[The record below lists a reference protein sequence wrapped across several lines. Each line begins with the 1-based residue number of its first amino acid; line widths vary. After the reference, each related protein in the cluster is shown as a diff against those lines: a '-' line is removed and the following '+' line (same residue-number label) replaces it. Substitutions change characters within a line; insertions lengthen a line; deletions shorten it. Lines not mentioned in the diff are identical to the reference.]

1 MVESVRVIAGL
12 KGWFGGGKPEAGGAA
27 AGSETVGAAAAA
39 EVPADA
45 GEDGEF
51 DPDADDSEEDA

>member
-1 MVESVRVIAGL
+1 MFVVAGF
-12 KGWFGGGKPEAGGAA
+12 KGWFGGGKGGGGAA
-27 AGSETVGAAAAA
+27 AAGSDAAAAA
-39 EVPADA
+39 TPDVAAGA